1 MVRAGILAC
10 TLALAASVGMG
21 EIIALDNADIET
33 NASGIF
39 GDIDNWG
46 PNGGW
51 ADHAGFAKP
60 NNGTLGLTFG
70 FYSVNNDETVG
81 QLTAEIIQANK
92 VYTFWG
98 WAQGGGNDVGE
109 VPYQIGYADT
119 TGDLASF
126 VELATSSYS
135 VGNAWAELPGVAYSS
150 GTAGPEIGKELIV
163 RLGPGNVAD
172 PAEDVWFDNF
182 QAEVVPE
189 PATLGLV
196 LMGAVALL
204 RRRR

>member
-1 MVRAGILAC
+1 MGVVLTVVVMAAGVAC
-10 TLALAASVGMG
+10 GDV
-21 EIIALDNADIET
+21 IPLDNADIET
-33 NASGIF
+33 NASALF
-39 GDIDNWG
+39 GDIDDWG

-60 NNGTLGLTFG
+60 NNDTLGLYFG

-81 QLTAEIIQANK
+81 QLTAEIIQPNK
-92 VYTFWG
+92 IYTFSS

-109 VPYQIGYADT
+109 IPYQIGYADT

-135 VGNAWAELPGVAYSS
+135 VGNAWEELAGVSYAT
-150 GTAGPEIGKELIV
+150 GAAGDEIGKELIV
-163 RLGPGNVAD
+163 RLGPGDVAD
-172 PAEDVWFDNF
+172 PAEDVWFDSF
-182 QAEVVPE
+182 SAEVVPE
-189 PATLGLV
+189 PATVGLLALG
-196 LMGAVALL
+196 AAALF